1 MSLSAKTG
9 ISDEMLDQLKTDPR
23 NTAPFEELCGIY
35 MAARPAQRE
44 AIRQFVS
51 SNRDLLSALEHW
63 MPGMREETPERYLQ
77 LQLMSVSMRNGY
89 PDYRDTLLFLVAL
102 WDFAEERGID
112 PRPLFSA
119 AARIS
124 DDVDVHNAKGLI
136 RQTMRP
142 ARRDQLRRG
151 ARKSWL

>member
-1 MSLSAKTG
+1 MTLSAKTG
-9 ISDEMLDQLKTDPR
+9 ISDEMLDQLKTDPK
-23 NTAPFEELCGIY
+23 NTAPFEELCDIY

-44 AIRQFVS
+44 AIRQFVF

-63 MPGMREETPERYLQ
+63 MPGMREENPERYLQ
-77 LQLMSVSMRNGY
+77 LQLASVSVRNGY

-102 WDFAEERGID
+102 WDFAEERGIA
-112 PRPLFSA
+112 PQPLFSA

-124 DDVDVHNAKGLI
+124 DDVDVHDAKGLI

-151 ARKSWL
+151 ALKSWL